1 MERMSMDTVDIQHLQ
16 IHAPGIRALHHPTVL
31 NIALLTFQLT
41 QQTVHLTLHAI
52 WLMVTVIAAVQLT
65 QHIKYSVVHVSNI
78 FCGKLV

>member
-1 MERMSMDTVDIQHLQ
+1 MDTVDIQHLQ

-52 WLMVTVIAAVQLT
+52 WLMVTVIVIARQTLHT
-65 QHIKYSVVHVSNI
+65 RYSVD
-78 FCGKLV
+78 LVKDN

>member
-52 WLMVTVIAAVQLT
+52 WLMVTVIVIARQTLHT
-65 QHIKYSVVHVSNI
+65 RYSVD
-78 FCGKLV
+78 LVKDN